1 MYLVNE
7 RIDKQSFS
15 SLGEECE
22 DHVKDHAT
30 LCNVS
35 VSTVLKHLLEIGLRT
50 GHRAFFQE
58 EMKNKLLIGR
68 TGLFSGHDDLAQ
80 D

>member
-35 VSTVLKHLLEIGLRT
+35 VSGLYLPDVLPRCQFT
-50 GHRAFFQE
+50 
-58 EMKNKLLIGR
+58 
-68 TGLFSGHDDLAQ
+68 
-80 D
+80 